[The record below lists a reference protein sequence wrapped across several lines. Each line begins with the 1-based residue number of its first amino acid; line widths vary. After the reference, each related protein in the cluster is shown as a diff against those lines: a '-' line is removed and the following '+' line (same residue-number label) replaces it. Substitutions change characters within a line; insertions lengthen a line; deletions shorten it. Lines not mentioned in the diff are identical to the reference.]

1 MRQTVAKLALVSTIF
16 SYIYINIIIQ
26 AFGYI
31 LQKGMKLLF
40 KIFIVLC
47 VSILPSVSEE
57 SLSENWQLS
66 FQAPATDL
74 MSDIISFHS
83 YILMPIIVAISFL
96 VLFLLLFIVFRF
108 NSSRNQTAS
117 TTTHNTTIEILW
129 TVIPVILLIIIA
141 IPSFRLL
148 YVSETIPKA
157 DLTIKAT
164 GNQWYWTY
172 EYPDHGD
179 ILFDANMLAEE
190 ELSDPK
196 LRLLETDT
204 QIVVPVNKVV
214 KLQLTSSDVL
224 HAWTIPAFGVKM
236 DAVPGRLNETWFKA
250 NSEGIYY
257 GQCSE
262 LCGPRHAFMPINV
275 KVVSEKEFK
284 KWIDFAQEEY
294 ASTNIDFNNSKFE
307 IAQK

>member
-1 MRQTVAKLALVSTIF
+1 MHLFSIFTRFMNIFLKIITIVFLPF
-16 SYIYINIIIQ
+16 S
-26 AFGYI
+26 AFANEGI
-31 LQKGMKLLF
+31 
-40 KIFIVLC
+40 
-47 VSILPSVSEE
+47 
-57 SLSENWQLS
+57 SENWQLS
-66 FQAPATDL
+66 FQEPATDL

-83 YILMPIIVAISFL
+83 YILMPIITGISLL
-96 VLFLLLFIVFRF
+96 VLGLLLYIMFRF
-108 NSSRNQTAS
+108 NSKRNVVAS
-117 TTTHNTTIEILW
+117 TTTHNTVIEILW

-157 DLTIKAT
+157 DLTIKAI

-172 EYPDHGD
+172 EYPDYED
-179 ILFDANMLAEE
+179 IVFDANMLLEN

-214 KLQLTSSDVL
+214 KLQITSADVL

-250 NSEGIYY
+250 NKEGIYY

-262 LCGPRHAFMPINV
+262 LCGPKHAFMPINV
-275 KVVSEKEFK
+275 KVVSENEFND
-284 KWIDFAQEEY
+284 WLDFAKEEY
-294 ASTNIDFNNSKFE
+294 ASSGIDYSAETFDLAKN
-307 IAQK
+307 

>member
-1 MRQTVAKLALVSTIF
+1 
-16 SYIYINIIIQ
+16 
-26 AFGYI
+26 
-31 LQKGMKLLF
+31 MKLF
-40 KIFIVLC
+40 FSIIVGIC
-47 VSILPSVSEE
+47 VLGSLAFAEVG
-57 SLSENWQLS
+57 LSENWQLS
-66 FQAPATDL
+66 FQEPATDL

-83 YILMPIIVAISFL
+83 YILMPIITGISIL
-96 VLFLLLFIVFRF
+96 VLLLLLIIAFRF

-117 TTTHNTTIEILW
+117 TTTHNTVVEILW
-129 TVIPVILLIIIA
+129 TVIPVVLLIIIA

-164 GNQWYWTY
+164 GNQWYWSY
-172 EYPDHGD
+172 EYPDYGS
-179 ILFDANMLAEE
+179 IVFDANMLNDD

-214 KLQLTSSDVL
+214 KLQITSNDVL

-236 DAVPGRLNETWFKA
+236 DAVPGKLNETWFKA
-250 NSEGIYY
+250 NQEGIFY

-262 LCGPRHAFMPINV
+262 LCGPKHAFMPINV
-275 KVVSEKEFK
+275 KVVSEKEFED
-284 KWIDFAQEEY
+284 WIGFAKEEY
-294 ASTNIDFNNSKFE
+294 ALSNIDLYNNTFE

>member
-1 MRQTVAKLALVSTIF
+1 MNIF
-16 SYIYINIIIQ
+16 LIIITLVFFPFS
-26 AFGYI
+26 AFANEGI
-31 LQKGMKLLF
+31 SQ
-40 KIFIVLC
+40 
-47 VSILPSVSEE
+47 
-57 SLSENWQLS
+57 NWQLS
-66 FQAPATDL
+66 FQEPATDL

-83 YILMPIIVAISFL
+83 YILMPIITGISLL
-96 VLFLLLFIVFRF
+96 VLGLLLYIMFKF
-108 NSSRNQTAS
+108 NSKRNVVAS
-117 TTTHNTTIEILW
+117 TTTHNTVIEILW

-157 DLTIKAT
+157 DLTIKAI

-172 EYPDHGD
+172 EYPDYED
-179 ILFDANMLAEE
+179 IVFDANMLLEN

-214 KLQLTSSDVL
+214 KLQITSADVL

-250 NSEGIYY
+250 NKEGIYY

-262 LCGPRHAFMPINV
+262 LCGPKHAFMPINV
-275 KVVSEKEFK
+275 KVVSESEFND
-284 KWIDFAQEEY
+284 WLDFAKEEY
-294 ASTNIDFNNSKFE
+294 ASSGIDYSTETFDLAKY
-307 IAQK
+307 

>member
-1 MRQTVAKLALVSTIF
+1 M
-16 SYIYINIIIQ
+16 NHIIKILFFLFFTTS
-26 AFGYI
+26 AFANECI
-31 LQKGMKLLF
+31 
-40 KIFIVLC
+40 
-47 VSILPSVSEE
+47 
-57 SLSENWQLS
+57 SENWQLS
-66 FQAPATDL
+66 FQQPATDL

-83 YILMPIIVAISFL
+83 YILMPIITGISLL
-96 VLFLLLFIVFRF
+96 VLGLLLYIMFRF
-108 NSSRNQTAS
+108 NSNRNQIAS

-157 DLTIKAT
+157 DLTIKAI

-172 EYPDHGD
+172 EYPDFDD
-179 ILFDANMLAEE
+179 ISFDANMLLEH

-204 QIVVPVNKVV
+204 QIVVPVDKVV
-214 KLQLTSSDVL
+214 KLQITSADVL

-250 NSEGIYY
+250 NKEGIYY

-262 LCGPRHAFMPINV
+262 LCGPKHAFMPINV
-275 KVVSEKEFK
+275 KVVSDKEFEE
-284 KWIDFAQEEY
+284 WLNFAKSEY
-294 ASTNIDFNNSKFE
+294 ASIKVDYSIDVFE
-307 IAQK
+307 MAKK

>member
-1 MRQTVAKLALVSTIF
+1 MNMFLKTITIAFLPF
-16 SYIYINIIIQ
+16 S
-26 AFGYI
+26 AFANEGI
-31 LQKGMKLLF
+31 
-40 KIFIVLC
+40 
-47 VSILPSVSEE
+47 
-57 SLSENWQLS
+57 SENWQLS
-66 FQAPATDL
+66 FQEPATDL

-83 YILMPIIVAISFL
+83 YILMPIITGISLL
-96 VLFLLLFIVFRF
+96 VLGLLLYIMFRF
-108 NSSRNQTAS
+108 NSKRNVVAS
-117 TTTHNTTIEILW
+117 TTTHNTVIEILW

-157 DLTIKAT
+157 DLTIKAI

-172 EYPDHGD
+172 EYPDYED
-179 ILFDANMLAEE
+179 IVFDANMLLEN

-214 KLQLTSSDVL
+214 KLQITSADVL

-250 NSEGIYY
+250 NKEGIYY

-262 LCGPRHAFMPINV
+262 LCGPKHAFMPINV
-275 KVVSEKEFK
+275 KVVSENEFND
-284 KWIDFAQEEY
+284 WLDFAKEEY
-294 ASTNIDFNNSKFE
+294 ASSGIDYSTETFDLAKN
-307 IAQK
+307 

>member
-1 MRQTVAKLALVSTIF
+1 M
-16 SYIYINIIIQ
+16 NIILKIITIVFLPFS
-26 AFGYI
+26 AFANEGI
-31 LQKGMKLLF
+31 
-40 KIFIVLC
+40 
-47 VSILPSVSEE
+47 
-57 SLSENWQLS
+57 SENWQLS
-66 FQAPATDL
+66 FQEPATDL

-83 YILMPIIVAISFL
+83 YILMPIITGISLL
-96 VLFLLLFIVFRF
+96 VLGLLLYIMFRF
-108 NSSRNQTAS
+108 NSKRNVVAS
-117 TTTHNTTIEILW
+117 TTTHNTVIEILW

-157 DLTIKAT
+157 DLTIKAI

-172 EYPDHGD
+172 EYPDYDD
-179 ILFDANMLAEE
+179 IVFDANMLLEN

-214 KLQLTSSDVL
+214 KLQITSADVL

-250 NSEGIYY
+250 NKEGIYY

-262 LCGPRHAFMPINV
+262 LCGPKHAFMPINV
-275 KVVSEKEFK
+275 KVVSENEFND
-284 KWIDFAQEEY
+284 WLDFAKEEY
-294 ASTNIDFNNSKFE
+294 ASSGIDYSTETFDLAKN
-307 IAQK
+307 

>member
-1 MRQTVAKLALVSTIF
+1 
-16 SYIYINIIIQ
+16 
-26 AFGYI
+26 
-31 LQKGMKLLF
+31 MKLFFSIILGICLF
-40 KIFIVLC
+40 GPLAFAEVG
-47 VSILPSVSEE
+47 
-57 SLSENWQLS
+57 LSENWQLS
-66 FQAPATDL
+66 FQEPATDL

-83 YILMPIIVAISFL
+83 YILMPIITGISIL
-96 VLFLLLFIVFRF
+96 VLFLLLYIAFRF
-108 NSSRNQTAS
+108 NSSRNQIAS
-117 TTTHNTTIEILW
+117 TTTHNTVVEILW
-129 TVIPVILLIIIA
+129 TVIPVVLLIIIA

-164 GNQWYWTY
+164 GNQWYWSY
-172 EYPDHGD
+172 EYPDYEN
-179 ILFDANMLAEE
+179 IVFDANMLNDD

-214 KLQLTSSDVL
+214 KLQITSNDVL

-236 DAVPGRLNETWFKA
+236 DAVPGKLNETWFKA
-250 NSEGIYY
+250 NQEGIFY

-262 LCGPRHAFMPINV
+262 LCGPKHAFMPINV
-275 KVVSEKEFK
+275 KVVSEKEFED
-284 KWIDFAQEEY
+284 WIGFAKEEY
-294 ASTNIDFNNSKFE
+294 ASSNIDLYNNTFE

>member
-1 MRQTVAKLALVSTIF
+1 MNMFLKIITIAFLPF
-16 SYIYINIIIQ
+16 SSFANEGI
-26 AFGYI
+26 
-31 LQKGMKLLF
+31 
-40 KIFIVLC
+40 
-47 VSILPSVSEE
+47 
-57 SLSENWQLS
+57 SENWQLS
-66 FQAPATDL
+66 FQEPATDL

-83 YILMPIIVAISFL
+83 YILMPIITGISLL
-96 VLFLLLFIVFRF
+96 VLGLLLYIMFRF
-108 NSSRNQTAS
+108 NSKRNVVAS
-117 TTTHNTTIEILW
+117 TTTHNTVIEILW

-157 DLTIKAT
+157 DLTIKAI

-172 EYPDHGD
+172 EYPDYED
-179 ILFDANMLAEE
+179 IVFDANMLLEN

-214 KLQLTSSDVL
+214 KLQITSADVL

-250 NSEGIYY
+250 NKEGIYY

-262 LCGPRHAFMPINV
+262 LCGPKHAFMPINV
-275 KVVSEKEFK
+275 KVVSENEFND
-284 KWIDFAQEEY
+284 WLDFAKEEY
-294 ASTNIDFNNSKFE
+294 ASSGIDYSTETFDLAKN
-307 IAQK
+307 